1 MLTRSCGSSHAQN
14 VILFTPTSTDDLD
27 DADQLDEV
35 GQAILQLLSSA
46 AGVAEEN
53 NRRVLNRAW
62 KLSHQLN
69 AAEDRITELELKV
82 ATYRQKAE
90 RAEQW
95 LHRVYA
101 EIEGRFLALTV
112 NQPQPTRPPNHR
124 RCNAR

>member
-1 MLTRSCGSSHAQN
+1 MEAGNAYSIQSCGSSHAQN
-14 VILFTPTSTDDLD
+14 VILFAPTSTDDLD

-35 GQAILQLLSSA
+35 GQAILRLLSSA

-95 LHRVYA
+95 
-101 EIEGRFLALTV
+101 
-112 NQPQPTRPPNHR
+112 
-124 RCNAR
+124 